1 MGEGHGHMGR
11 SVQGRKENSAP
22 RPRDRCSSCL
32 PGAVMLVPAVEDPS
46 PAHIPEVINVTL
58 KVSSVLPPYKQTFF
72 ILSGS
77 SLEDVLKMAQN
88 IGGFT

>member
-1 MGEGHGHMGR
+1 MGR
-11 SVQGRKENSAP
+11 GVQGRKEKLAP
-22 RPRDRCSSCL
+22 HPRDHCSSCL

-46 PAHIPEVINVTL
+46 AAEDPSPAYIPEIISVTL

>member
-1 MGEGHGHMGR
+1 
-11 SVQGRKENSAP
+11 
-22 RPRDRCSSCL
+22 
-32 PGAVMLVPAVEDPS
+32 MLVPAVEDPS
-46 PAHIPEVINVTL
+46 PAHIPEVISVTL

-77 SLEDVLKMAQN
+77 SLEDVLNMAQN